1 MRKPTR
7 QNGSELDERPDDQDE
22 DDLARG
28 EMMAKESLT
37 VYMRRTR
44 KALEEID
51 AVRGLQCCLWGRS
64 EDKILKRDRERLEK
78 KMEEAP
84 QRA

>member
-7 QNGSELDERPDDQDE
+7 QNGSDLDERPDDQDE

-51 AVRGLQCCLWGRS
+51 AVRGLQGCLWGRS